1 MTIKMATKDQNKPTI
16 SIRKIIQKNYELL
29 ILSFY
34 IFDLLPKMFCWK
46 LKYWWKVINVVIV
59 GSLAATVPLSFNSM
73 LDTGM
78 IKLRIFSIGISFLIL
93 CEIMT
98 KNERS

>member
-1 MTIKMATKDQNKPTI
+1 
-16 SIRKIIQKNYELL
+16 
-29 ILSFY
+29 
-34 IFDLLPKMFCWK
+34 MFCWK
-46 LKYWWKVINVVIV
+46 IKYWWKVINVVIV

-98 KNERS
+98 KNERFQEKEKPYHAVAKPVYHEEETIEDYLYENE